1 MMRRTTRTPKS
12 SYDDPQE
19 ADPAR
24 EGLSSVMIDVNVNLS
39 RWPFRRL
46 VGDEPSDLVAGLR
59 KRDVTRACAGT
70 FDGIFHKDISSAN
83 ARLAE
88 DCHRYGASLL
98 IPFGSINP
106 KLPDWQEDLRRC
118 HEMHKM
124 PGIRLHPNYH
134 GYDLKD
140 PVFSELLHLATARRL
155 VMQLV
160 VCMEDERTQHPL
172 MRVAPV
178 DLSPLPD
185 TLKSEPGT
193 RLVVLNSDHVHNLAH
208 VQKLLSAGDVYFDI
222 SMVEGVGG
230 VARLAQKISIQRV
243 LFGSNYPLFYF
254 ESAILK
260 VRESGFTDTD
270 GQAVLGEN
278 ARRLLAA

>member
-1 MMRRTTRTPKS
+1 
-12 SYDDPQE
+12 
-19 ADPAR
+19 
-24 EGLSSVMIDVNVNLS
+24 MIDVNVNLS

-46 VGDEPSDLVAGLR
+46 VGDEPADLIAGLR
-59 KRDVTRACAGT
+59 KRDVTRAWAGT

-83 ARLAE
+83 ARLAAN
-88 DCHRYGASLL
+88 CHRHGAGLL

-118 HEMHKM
+118 HEVHKM

-140 PVFSELLHLATARRL
+140 PLFSELLHLAAARRL
-155 VMQLV
+155 LV
-160 VCMEDERTQHPL
+160 QVVAGMEDERTQPPL

-185 TLKSEPGT
+185 ILKSETGT
-193 RLVVLNSDHVHNLAH
+193 RLVVLNSNHVHYLELA
-208 VQKLLSAGDVYFDI
+208 QKLLSAADVYFDI

-230 VARLAQKISIQRV
+230 VARLAQKISAQRV

-254 ESAILK
+254 ESAMLK
-260 VRESGFTDTD
+260 VRESGSTETDR
-270 GQAVLGEN
+270 QAILEEN

>member
-1 MMRRTTRTPKS
+1 
-12 SYDDPQE
+12 
-19 ADPAR
+19 
-24 EGLSSVMIDVNVNLS
+24 MIDVNVNLS

-46 VGDEPSDLVAGLR
+46 VGDEPAELVAGLR
-59 KRDVTRACAGT
+59 KRDVTQAWTGT
-70 FDGIFHKDISSAN
+70 FDGIFHKDISRAN

-88 DCHRYGASLL
+88 DCRRYGSNLL

-118 HEMHKM
+118 HEEHKM

-140 PVFSELLHLATARRL
+140 RAFSDVLHLAAARRL
-155 VMQLV
+155 AVQLA

-185 TLKSEPGT
+185 ILKSEPGT
-193 RLVVLNSDHVHNLAH
+193 RLMVLNSDHVHNLEQ
-208 VQKLLSAGDVYFDI
+208 VQKILSAGDVYFDV

-230 VARLAQKISIQRV
+230 VARLAQKISTKRV

-254 ESAILK
+254 ESAMLK
-260 VRESGFTDTD
+260 VRESEFADKER
-270 GQAVLGEN
+270 QAVLEEN
-278 ARRLLAA
+278 ARRLLGA